1 MFPKIAA
8 TGSNERV
15 RSREESESDRKRRTQ
30 QRTQQKDISTM
41 EQKLKELKLETA
53 RRLEELAEKEN
64 VANNDRALATLDSLN
79 PGNATKNFHGVN
91 QTARLFGLPATTLRD
106 RFIAHREK
114 PSLESEIAPS
124 KSVRPIEELLDL
136 CINDKSQKASV
147 VYRNN
152 PQIHSII
159 SRAS

>member
-53 RRLEELAEKEN
+53 RRLEELAEK
-64 VANNDRALATLDSLN
+64 RTL
-79 PGNATKNFHGVN
+79 
-91 QTARLFGLPATTLRD
+91 QTMIGLWPPWT
-106 RFIAHREK
+106 
-114 PSLESEIAPS
+114 
-124 KSVRPIEELLDL
+124 V
-136 CINDKSQKASV
+136 
-147 VYRNN
+147 
-152 PQIHSII
+152 
-159 SRAS
+159 

>member
-15 RSREESESDRKRRTQ
+15 RSREESESDRNRRTQ

-79 PGNATKNFHGVN
+79 PGNATKNFHGV
-91 QTARLFGLPATTLRD
+91 
-106 RFIAHREK
+106 K
-114 PSLESEIAPS
+114 
-124 KSVRPIEELLDL
+124 
-136 CINDKSQKASV
+136 
-147 VYRNN
+147 
-152 PQIHSII
+152 
-159 SRAS
+159 

>member
-15 RSREESESDRKRRTQ
+15 RSREESESDRNRRTQ

-41 EQKLKELKLETA
+41 EQNLKELKLETA

-91 QTARLFGLPATTLRD
+91 QTARLFGL
-106 RFIAHREK
+106 
-114 PSLESEIAPS
+114 
-124 KSVRPIEELLDL
+124 
-136 CINDKSQKASV
+136 C
-147 VYRNN
+147 
-152 PQIHSII
+152 
-159 SRAS
+159 